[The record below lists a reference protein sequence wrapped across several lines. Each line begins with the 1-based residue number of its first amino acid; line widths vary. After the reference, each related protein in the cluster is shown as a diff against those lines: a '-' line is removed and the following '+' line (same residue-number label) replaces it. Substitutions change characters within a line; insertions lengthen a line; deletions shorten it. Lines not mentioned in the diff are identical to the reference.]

1 MHFVFSTEIEN
12 DCVKV
17 QSILCVKSS
26 ADLAY
31 YDFIYSLR
39 ILFEVFDMILVG
51 FEPAIYL
58 LYARKFLHAEWA

>member
-31 YDFIYSLR
+31 YDFIYYVFIYWDHFEQVTSR
-39 ILFEVFDMILVG
+39 IDS
-51 FEPAIYL
+51 
-58 LYARKFLHAEWA
+58 W